1 MNEYAGMPLTVKEH
15 PRARRVLV
23 KIIPNKGLEVVI
35 PTGFNQRLLPAILDE
50 KRSWIERIRDQF
62 LADGRDL
69 SGKLPA
75 LPESLDYRAV
85 DRVVRIDYLDRPGP
99 VKLTE
104 NGIRLHV
111 SGPVAEREAVFE
123 ALCRYTAQKARETV
137 LPMLQAMSRKTGLN
151 YSALR
156 IRRQKTRWGSCSAR
170 GTISLNARLM
180 FLPPPLI
187 DHLLLH
193 ELCHTRHL
201 NHSRQY
207 WACVAQYEPDYQ
219 RLENEVKFGGKYV
232 PGWFG

>member
-1 MNEYAGMPLTVKEH
+1 MNEFAGLPLTVKEH
-15 PRARRVLV
+15 PRARRILV
-23 KIIPNKGLEVVI
+23 KMVPNKGLEVVT
-35 PTGFNQRLLPAILDE
+35 PPGFNPRLLPSILDE
-50 KRSWIERIRDQF
+50 KRSWIERTRDRF
-62 LADGRDL
+62 LKEGRDL
-69 SGKLPA
+69 SGKPFPLPD
-75 LPESLDYRAV
+75 SLDYRAV

-99 VKLTE
+99 VKLAE
-104 NGIRLHV
+104 NGVRLHV
-111 SGPVAEREAVFE
+111 SGPLADREAVF
-123 ALCRYTAQKARETV
+123 ATLCRHTAKKARETV
-137 LPMLQAMSRKTGLN
+137 LPMLQAMSRRTGLT

-156 IRRQKTRWGSCSAR
+156 IRCQKTRWGSCSAR

-207 WACVAQYEPDYQ
+207 WACVARYEPDYR
-219 RLENEVKFGGKYV
+219 RLENEVKYGGKYV